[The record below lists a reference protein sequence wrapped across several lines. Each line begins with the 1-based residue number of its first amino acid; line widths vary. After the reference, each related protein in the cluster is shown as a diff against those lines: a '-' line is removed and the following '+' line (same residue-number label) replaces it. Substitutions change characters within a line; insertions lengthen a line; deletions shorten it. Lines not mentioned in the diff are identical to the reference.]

1 LPEHRPI
8 VASEEGCRRV
18 NSGPPGGSR
27 PFELPAQWWLR
38 LGHDLRGPI
47 APMRLAVQLLRNE
60 QMAQADREEALQ
72 LLDRQI
78 DYLLANIDDVSDL
91 LRLNAGT
98 FAWNPVA
105 DDLNLLLDIMCG
117 RVAMLRSLEAKQ
129 ISMRCVAAESPVV
142 ANHDPT
148 CVAAL
153 LEFLILKSAGH
164 AARDAELTLALQKNG
179 DSAQFTIT
187 GAGDSLAADPDLIY
201 VTTAAPGAIDT
212 LEARPIL
219 MRELAR
225 LNSIV
230 FAPIGKKTGI
240 SFELPLAQQ

>member
-1 LPEHRPI
+1 LPKYHAVVE
-8 VASEEGCRRV
+8 SEQGDRGVKPE
-18 NSGPPGGSR
+18 PPGGSQ
-27 PFELPAQWWLR
+27 PFQLPAQWLRR

-60 QMAQADREEALQ
+60 QAGHVERDETLQ

-78 DYLLANIDDVSDL
+78 DQLLANIDDISDL

-98 FAWNPVA
+98 FAWSPVT

-117 RVAMLRSLEAKQ
+117 RTAMLRSLEERK
-129 ISMRCVAAESPVV
+129 ISMRCVPAESPVV

-148 CVAAL
+148 RLAAL
-153 LEFLILKSAGH
+153 LEFLILKSAEH
-164 AARDAELTLALQKNG
+164 AVRDTELTLALRKNG
-179 DSAQFTIT
+179 DRAQLSIT
-187 GAGDSLAADPDLIY
+187 GAGDWQAADPDLVY
-201 VTTAAPGAIDT
+201 LTAAAPGAIDT

-225 LNSIV
+225 LNNLV
-230 FAPIGKKTGI
+230 FVPVGKKTGI
-240 SFELPLAQQ
+240 SFELPLLQQ